1 MEYSE
6 LSELPEWLRDRI
18 LEHLTRPAMDA
29 VQDLLQTF
37 VEDAVGLDEIRR
49 EMRDAARAET
59 FFLRLERDALESIL
73 AEPQQEG
80 TLRWLVEVDCNW
92 GIDDDPTDRGAAV
105 VLRQIADILRAAIEE
120 AGAARR

>member
-1 MEYSE
+1 MDYEE

-37 VEDAVGLDEIRR
+37 VEDACSLDEVRQL
-49 EMRDAARAET
+49 MRSVARGQPM
-59 FFLRLERDALESIL
+59 FLPLQLEALESIL
-73 AEPQQEG
+73 AEPQPEG

-105 VLRQIADILRAAIEE
+105 VLRQIADILRDAIEE
-120 AGAARR
+120 AEAARR